1 MGRRDAL
8 TDTRRSDRDDHA
20 ERTDEASH
28 PSTTAD
34 DDATQA
40 RFEASHDMTMQAL
53 GARGTN
59 AKQAQNTHEETPES
73 PENYAMR
80 V

>member
-1 MGRRDAL
+1 MTMPNRQTTPPRRRGVTPIDDDWRHAP
-8 TDTRRSDRDDHA
+8 TGYRATRDVTRR
-20 ERTDEASH
+20 E
-28 PSTTAD
+28 
-34 DDATQA
+34 
-40 RFEASHDMTMQAL
+40 L

>member
-1 MGRRDAL
+1 
-8 TDTRRSDRDDHA
+8 
-20 ERTDEASH
+20 
-28 PSTTAD
+28 
-34 DDATQA
+34 
-40 RFEASHDMTMQAL
+40 MTMQVL

-59 AKQAQNTHEETPES
+59 TKQAQNTHEETPES